1 MDVRYPGGPFKERH
15 YHFVNKSHLILDDGR
30 NIMWLLARLHNIGGV
45 IWLFGV
51 FGVVREIKIWGRKL
65 SCDAVLVAVLAHD
78 F

>member
-1 MDVRYPGGPFKERH
+1 M
-15 YHFVNKSHLILDDGR
+15 NKSHLILDDGR

-65 SCDAVLVAVLAHD
+65 SCDAVLVAVLARD
-78 F
+78 L